1 MHDKR
6 ICIIINKAN
15 PVYSE
20 TFIKNHIDF
29 LGSIY
34 IDFNE
39 YKSHFDFKKFQL
51 SAAYYFY
58 LRRKRKA
65 IRDLL
70 FLIKRNNI
78 KILLAEYGHIGADA
92 LEIAKYFNLPLI
104 IHFHGHE
111 AYRTTIL
118 EKYADKYQKAFDY
131 ASAIIVV
138 SRHME
143 NQLLDLGAPREKLF
157 YNCYGVDLTK
167 FSKNKEILPN
177 KLLISVGRFVDKKAP
192 YFVLLAFKKV
202 LDVHSDAKLMMIGDG
217 YLLDSTKN
225 LASYLVIADA
235 VEFMGSIDHAETIE
249 QMNKSSVFVQHSI
262 TAGDNDREGT
272 PNTILEAG
280 ACGLPVVSTRHAG
293 IPDVIVEGETGF
305 LVDEGDVDQMA
316 EHLVYLLNH
325 PSIAQEMGKKA
336 RKVIEE
342 KFTLEQSIGN
352 LKRIIDSCV

>member
-1 MHDKR
+1 MKNSVLVA
-6 ICIIINKAN
+6 INKSV
-15 PVYSE
+15 PSISE
-20 TFIKNHIDF
+20 TFINNHID
-29 LGSIY
+29 LIGATY
-34 IDFNE
+34 IDINRFLVVG
-39 YKSHFDFKKFQL
+39 KKKNFQI
-51 SAAYYFY
+51 SPTYFVY
-58 LRRKRKA
+58 LRRFHKA
-65 IRDLL
+65 LKELSSLIKKHKIQLL
-70 FLIKRNNI
+70 F
-78 KILLAEYGHIGADA
+78 AEYGHVGAEA
-92 LEIAKYFNLPLI
+92 LSIAKYFNLPLI

-118 EKYADKYQKAFDY
+118 EKYAGKYQEAFEY
-131 ASAIIVV
+131 ASAIIAV

-143 NQLLDLGAPREKLF
+143 NQLLSLGAPREKLF
-157 YNCYGVDLTK
+157 YNCYGVDLSK
-167 FSKNKEILPN
+167 FKKKTEIASD

-202 LDVHSDAKLMMIGDG
+202 LDAHPEAKLMMIGDG
-217 YLLDSTKN
+217 YLRDSSKN
-225 LASYLVIADA
+225 LASYLGISGA
-235 VEFMGSIDHAETIE
+235 VEFMGFIDHAETIKH
-249 QMNKSSVFVQHSI
+249 MNKSSVFVQHSI

-280 ACGLPVVSTRHAG
+280 ACSLPVVSTSHAG

-305 LVDEGDVDQMA
+305 LVDEGGVNQMA
-316 EHLVYLLNH
+316 EHIVYLLNH